1 MKKILVSKKV
11 IKKYT
16 IGILKLFLNSKGN
29 KTYIRLEQRESV
41 CGVSNE
47 SWKKVQNIVTD
58 YGVDKFVDKKHI
70 KNLIIIT
77 EAVSSN
83 F

>member
-11 IKKYT
+11 IKKYHWY
-16 IGILKLFLNSKGN
+16 IKIVFELKRN

-41 CGVSNE
+41 CGVSNG

-58 YGVDKFVDKKHI
+58 YGVDKFVDL
-70 KNLIIIT
+70 KNISKI
-77 EAVSSN
+77 
-83 F
+83 